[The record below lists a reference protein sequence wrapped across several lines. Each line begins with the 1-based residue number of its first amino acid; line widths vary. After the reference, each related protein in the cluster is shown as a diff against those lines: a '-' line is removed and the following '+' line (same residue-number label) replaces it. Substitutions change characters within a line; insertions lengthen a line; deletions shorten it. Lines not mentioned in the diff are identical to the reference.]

1 MAEGGGFEPP
11 EGVNLLRFSRPP
23 QSAAL
28 PSLRKAAVVYTANS
42 FLLSSH
48 KIKGFLDPPSSENT
62 LQKEVG
68 SVTAIIGC
76 KEGFEIAA
84 AEEKTLEVRILNN
97 VKAYGNLPHT
107 VRVKLWLSEGFT
119 ADKTEFDIFAPHWT
133 PFTLDCISEIK
144 EIKVK
149 AGESI
154 RAINEIMVEI
164 RVLDGFAR
172 EFIPLTFISK

>member
-1 MAEGGGFEPP
+1 MNAVTVEIGENSCYTDD
-11 EGVNLLRFSRPP
+11 EITKFS
-23 QSAAL
+23 L
-28 PSLRKAAVVYTANS
+28 PYGKCEETDLMRASLFTLK
-42 FLLSSH
+42 
-48 KIKGFLDPPSSENT
+48 ENT
-62 LQKEVG
+62 LQKKVG
-68 SVTAIIGC
+68 SITAIIGC
-76 KEGFEIAA
+76 KEGFEITA

-107 VRVKLWLSEGFT
+107 VRVKLWLPEGFT

>member
-1 MAEGGGFEPP
+1 M
-11 EGVNLLRFSRPP
+11 
-23 QSAAL
+23 
-28 PSLRKAAVVYTANS
+28 
-42 FLLSSH
+42 
-48 KIKGFLDPPSSENT
+48 
-62 LQKEVG
+62 
-68 SVTAIIGC
+68 
-76 KEGFEIAA
+76 
-84 AEEKTLEVRILNN
+84 
-97 VKAYGNLPHT
+97 
-107 VRVKLWLSEGFT
+107 T

>member
-1 MAEGGGFEPP
+1 MVTKRSPGEIIFDIGNAVFLGILTLIFLYPMWYVIMAAFSDPA
-11 EGVNLLRFSRPP
+11 RF
-23 QSAAL
+23 
-28 PSLRKAAVVYTANS
+28 V
-42 FLLSSH
+42 SH
-48 KIKGFLDPPSSENT
+48 TGL
-62 LQKEVG
+62 
-68 SVTAIIGC
+68 
-76 KEGFEIAA
+76 
-84 AEEKTLEVRILNN
+84 
-97 VKAYGNLPHT
+97 
-107 VRVKLWLSEGFT
+107 LWLPEGFT

-172 EFIPLTFISK
+172 EFIPLMFISK